1 MGVYVW
7 RCVALCCIV
16 RSCVQCWI
24 IEVLCVCAV
33 VYICIFIGACM
44 VEYVCLCVVE
54 LCVCVSMFE

>member
-16 RSCVQCWI
+16 WSCVQCWI
-24 IEVLCVCAV
+24 IDVLCVCAV
-33 VYICIFIGACM
+33 VYICIFIGVCM

-54 LCVCVSMFE
+54 LCV